1 MAKVSKEQDAI
12 WRNDL
17 QKWKWG
23 IFYYNPDDDRI
34 LPPKKNPAMGWTIN
48 FANRQS
54 ILLFIFFLLIP
65 LTVLIALPLLMRS

>member
-1 MAKVSKEQDAI
+1 MAKVSKEQDEI
-12 WRNDL
+12 WRNDP

-23 IFYYNPDDDRI
+23 LFYYNPDDDRI

-54 ILLFIFFLLIP
+54 IYLFILILLIQ
-65 LTVLIALPLLMRS
+65 LTLLIALQLLMR

>member
-1 MAKVSKEQDAI
+1 MANVSKEQDAI
-12 WRNDL
+12 WRNDP

-23 IFYYNPDDDRI
+23 IFYYNPDDKRI

-54 ILLFIFFLLIP
+54 ILLFIFILLIP
-65 LTVLIALPLLMRS
+65 LTIMIALPLLMSI

>member
-1 MAKVSKEQDAI
+1 MAKVTKEQDEI
-12 WRNDL
+12 WRKDP

-23 IFYYNPDDDRI
+23 IFYYNPDDVRI

-54 ILLFIFFLLIP
+54 VLLFILILLIP
-65 LTVLIALPLLMRS
+65 LSLLILLPLLLNL